1 MIFEL
6 NIFLYLVLFAL
17 ATTALTNKDLVVS
30 AISLGGFSFCMAIL
44 YSSLG
49 AVDVGLTEA
58 VIGAGVNSV
67 IVVAAIWHIRTGKN
81 EN

>member
-6 NIFLYLVLFAL
+6 NVFLYLVLFAL
-17 ATTALTNKDLVVS
+17 AIVALKNKDLVVS

-67 IVVAAIWHIRTGKN
+67 IVVAAIWHLRTSKQ
-81 EN
+81 

>member
-6 NIFLYLVLFAL
+6 NVSLYLVLFAL
-17 ATTALTNKDLVVS
+17 AIVALKNKDLVVS

-67 IVVAAIWHIRTGKN
+67 IVVAAIWHLRTSKQ
-81 EN
+81 

>member
-6 NIFLYLVLFAL
+6 NVFLYLVLFTLAIVAL
-17 ATTALTNKDLVVS
+17 KNKDLVVS

-67 IVVAAIWHIRTGKN
+67 IVVAAIWHLRTSKQ
-81 EN
+81 